1 MPKTISKPRSIRFH
15 ADTKG
20 GEDEAEPQPDLFSQA
35 WSSLSSLLSFGN
47 FGDAAGDDAAAARAL
62 AKLRGEERGE
72 RRKKKLVAPAD
83 VEEHFVTFTCSSRE
97 DHMVHHIKICDT
109 NSFEDF
115 MDLICDTNSFED
127 FMDLIHNGFGGQ
139 LWATHAIHNEF
150 GGQLWATYTNMLTG
164 GATLVKDDESFDAIC
179 AVCEEEGGRLKLD
192 LTVTAEEPPEVDSDD
207 EL

>member
-115 MDLICDTNSFED
+115 MDLI
-127 FMDLIHNGFGGQ
+127 
-139 LWATHAIHNEF
+139 HNEF